1 MSNFI
6 QSYKFN
12 NILYLV
18 IDPIKVK
25 TIMKLFKSKNLDENM
40 LINILYYM
48 FKNNI
53 EHVHK
58 KIKKYTFLNNI
69 KILKQYNNNKL
80 EKDYIPLYFEQ
91 NYYLSSTPILYQ
103 RAWGF
108 KNLQLQSIFCSE
120 CGNYIVEFLPPTLML
135 STNTLHHI
143 SCNCLYR
150 TQ

>member
-1 MSNFI
+1 MSNSI
-6 QSYKFN
+6 QLYKFN

-18 IDPIKVK
+18 MDPIKVK
-25 TIMKLFKSKNLDENM
+25 TIMKLFKSKNIDENM

-69 KILKQYNNNKL
+69 KNLKQYNNNKS

-91 NYYLSSTPILYQ
+91 NYYLSSTPIN
-103 RAWGF
+103 RS
-108 KNLQLQSIFCSE
+108 SIIIIY
-120 CGNYIVEFLPPTLML
+120 NHL
-135 STNTLHHI
+135 
-143 SCNCLYR
+143 
-150 TQ
+150 